1 MLLECCSK
9 ENVECG
15 TEKAASFLAEVVSL
29 LGNFELNNY
38 FPGFQI
44 YIKHF
49 IHILDHKLKCQ
60 GYITQHWVS
69 EESKCGLLLVHKQFR
84 VVF

>member
-9 ENVECG
+9 ENVEWLSNLYKTC
-15 TEKAASFLAEVVSL
+15 
-29 LGNFELNNY
+29 
-38 FPGFQI
+38 
-44 YIKHF
+44 HF